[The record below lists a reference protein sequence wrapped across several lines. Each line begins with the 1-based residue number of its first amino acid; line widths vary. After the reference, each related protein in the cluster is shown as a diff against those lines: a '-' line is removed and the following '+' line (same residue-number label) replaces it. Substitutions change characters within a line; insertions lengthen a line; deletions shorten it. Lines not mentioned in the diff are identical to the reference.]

1 MASPSIVAK
10 FEERAKGRDFKV
22 IYREEHIP
30 PFTLPDPLVMNNGSK
45 VTSARSWRQVRRL
58 EILELFRENVH
69 GRAAIGRPAV

>member
-10 FEERAKGRDFKV
+10 FEERAKRRDFKV

-45 VTSARSWRQVRRL
+45 VTNANTWQEERRPENLERSGDGNL
-58 EILELFRENVH
+58 EALL
-69 GRAAIGRPAV
+69 P